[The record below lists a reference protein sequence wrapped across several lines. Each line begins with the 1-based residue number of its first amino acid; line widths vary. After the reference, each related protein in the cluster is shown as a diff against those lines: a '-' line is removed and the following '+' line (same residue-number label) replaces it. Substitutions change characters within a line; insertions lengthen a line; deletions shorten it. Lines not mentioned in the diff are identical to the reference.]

1 MHVSDI
7 MTTGVYAV
15 TPQTTLKE
23 VAALLDEHFISGVPV
38 VDADGVV
45 VGVISEGDFLF
56 KQRGPYERAGVLS
69 RLLHSDGNARMKLEA
84 RTAAEAMTMP
94 PRTIAGF
101 RTLAAAAAEMLDA
114 GVNRLPVVDLEG
126 KLVGIITRADLVRA
140 FLRPDAAI
148 KREIVDEVLRTL
160 WIDHGEVTVAVEN
173 GEVQLDGRVAT
184 KADAESVERFVR
196 RVPGV
201 VSLDSRVTWRDGDG
215 RSG

>member
-7 MTTGVYAV
+7 MTTNVYAV
-15 TPQTTLKE
+15 APQTTLKD

-38 VDADGVV
+38 VDAEGVV
-45 VGVISEGDFLF
+45 VGVVSEGDFLF
-56 KQRGPYERAGVLS
+56 KQRGPYKRTGALS
-69 RLLHSDGNARMKLEA
+69 RLLHSDGDAQLKLEA

-94 PRTIAGF
+94 PRTITGS

-140 FLRPDAAI
+140 FLRPDSAI
-148 KREIVDEVLRTL
+148 KREIVDEVLGTL
-160 WIDHGEVTVAVEN
+160 WIDRAEVTVSVEE
-173 GEVQLDGRVAT
+173 GEVELSGRVAK
-184 KADAESVERFVR
+184 KADAEAVDRFVR

-201 VSLDSRVTWRDGDG
+201 VSLDSQVTWRDGNG
-215 RSG
+215 RSA